1 MRRIDRK
8 LSDESAYK
16 IVDNCEYAIFST
28 IDENEVFSIPLSVVR
43 SGNFIYIHGAL
54 DGSKKRLFGDGKEV
68 TIVCVSYVKVPNLS
82 DEELNKFIQNPKS
95 LGSNVFTTEY
105 KSAVLKTLAYEV
117 LDSDEKI
124 RALRLLCEKYT
135 PRYMKAFD
143 LAVSASLERTNI
155 YKFEIISMSAKA
167 KILKKI

>member
-8 LSDESAYK
+8 LSDKSAYE

-54 DGSKKRLFGDGKEV
+54 DGSKKRLFQNAKEV
-68 TIVCVSYVKVPNLS
+68 TIVCVSYVKVPNLG
-82 DEELNKFIQNPKS
+82 DEEINKFMQNPKS

-117 LDSDEKI
+117 LDSDEKVM
-124 RALRLLCEKYT
+124 ALRLLCEKYT

-143 LAVSASLERTNI
+143 LAISASLERTNI
-155 YKFEIISMSAKA
+155 YKFEIVSMSAKA
-167 KILKKI
+167 KTIKQI